1 MSSIGRKE
9 DEKAKISGKNTNKI
23 SARWIAYRGIASL
36 GLIRFSI
43 TLTPF
48 PAEGS
53 FPNQQLWPTVGR
65 RIGGD
70 ANGEII
76 FHTEG
81 KGLRSQG
88 DESGMQAKKRRFGG
102 DDRRSRLCLRT
113 LQARDSAEQQSGTK
127 LERTSKSAEKECA
140 SGKGRLGAQ
149 VVHLAKGIAPDHAA
163 PRSLKLLSK
172 MGDPG

>member
-1 MSSIGRKE
+1 MNSFILPILTWAQFNQAMFFALGTSLPFAHIDRSRNDSIHAE
-9 DEKAKISGKNTNKI
+9 S
-23 SARWIAYRGIASL
+23 
-36 GLIRFSI
+36 
-43 TLTPF
+43 PF
-48 PAEGS
+48 
-53 FPNQQLWPTVGR
+53 VGR

>member
-1 MSSIGRKE
+1 M
-9 DEKAKISGKNTNKI
+9 DFEKN
-23 SARWIAYRGIASL
+23 AYL
-36 GLIRFSI
+36 DLMQVHCLLIYQCRF
-43 TLTPF
+43 L
-48 PAEGS
+48 
-53 FPNQQLWPTVGR
+53 LVGR

>member
-1 MSSIGRKE
+1 M
-9 DEKAKISGKNTNKI
+9 
-23 SARWIAYRGIASL
+23 
-36 GLIRFSI
+36 
-43 TLTPF
+43 
-48 PAEGS
+48 
-53 FPNQQLWPTVGR
+53 QTVGR

-88 DESGMQAKKRRFGG
+88 DESGMQAKKRRFGV